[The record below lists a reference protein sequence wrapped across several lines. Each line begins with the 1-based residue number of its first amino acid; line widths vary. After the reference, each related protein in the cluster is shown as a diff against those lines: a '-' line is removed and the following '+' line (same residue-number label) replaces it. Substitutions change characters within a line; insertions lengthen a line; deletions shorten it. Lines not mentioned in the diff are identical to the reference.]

1 MFNRKGTVPRAVR
14 NFGILI
20 IEVFFKLGNLV
31 KQTEKANPMLVSSLG
46 TMRIIWLRIKPVT
59 KVEGGVVFF
68 SECDGNCLSFYC
80 GGVGTKCK
88 MSYLPEPR

>member
-1 MFNRKGTVPRAVR
+1 MFNRKGTVPRVVR

-46 TMRIIWLRIKPVT
+46 TMRIISLATYKT
-59 KVEGGVVFF
+59 GDKGGRR
-68 SECDGNCLSFYC
+68 CCLF
-80 GGVGTKCK
+80 
-88 MSYLPEPR
+88 L